1 MSRLIKG
8 SLLATAS
15 AIVLAAAPI
24 APAAAFDSVNWTWD
38 AEVLE
43 TVTKLVNVNID
54 MTPTGMLMVEDLQ
67 VFIGDAKAVS
77 TVSGVENNQPEGGGV
92 VDLGTQEIQFHYG
105 LGGDLLEDEFKSPSV
120 TAGSVDPGE
129 HRRHEDDQEPNIN
142 GTVTATIDL
151 GEVDVPLTES
161 FDALT
166 ELPSVV
172 SAATAV
178 ANNTSIT
185 SDTSIELHEGQF
197 VFNVDEGSLSDV
209 RGVNSDNSNLEAA
222 AVLGVLA
229 LTGNLESSD
238 IKATSTVSDILNA
251 SVDSSATAVANSLS
265 VSLTPAT
272 PADSLVIADIVQ
284 FAFADVTA
292 KSDVTEVSLNSYTNL
307 GSLTSPIVSS
317 VATAVGNNKTITV
330 VAPVVAA
337 PVL

>member
-1 MSRLIKG
+1 MSRLFKG

-38 AEVLE
+38 AAVLE
-43 TVTKLVNVNID
+43 TVTKFVNVNID

-120 TAGSVDPGE
+120 TAGSVE
-129 HRRHEDDQEPNIN
+129 EVDQQPNIN

-151 GEVDVPLTES
+151 GEVDVPPTES

-197 VFNVDEGSLSDV
+197 VFNVDESSLSDV

-307 GSLTSPIVSS
+307 GILTSPIVSS

>member
-43 TVTKLVNVNID
+43 TVTKFVNVNID
-54 MTPTGMLMVEDLQ
+54 MTPTGMVMVEDLQ

-105 LGGDLLEDEFKSPSV
+105 LGGNLLEDEFKSPSV
-120 TAGSVDPGE
+120 TAGSVDE
-129 HRRHEDDQEPNIN
+129 VDQQPNIN

-151 GEVDVPLTES
+151 GEVDVPPTES

-292 KSDVTEVSLNSYTNL
+292 KSDVTEVSLNGYTNL

>member
-1 MSRLIKG
+1 MSRLFKG

-43 TVTKLVNVNID
+43 TVTKFVNVNID

-120 TAGSVDPGE
+120 TAGSVE
-129 HRRHEDDQEPNIN
+129 EVDQQPNIN

-151 GEVDVPLTES
+151 GEVDVPPTES

-197 VFNVDEGSLSDV
+197 LFNVDEGSLSDV

-229 LTGNLESSD
+229 LTGNIESSD

-307 GSLTSPIVSS
+307 GILTSPIVSS